1 MKKFILAALAFVAMA
16 MPNNALAQSYRYN
29 PNTPAKRSTA
39 SNFFEHTDMYY
50 GVRLGV
56 GFNSISSSSTF
67 IRGNSTL
74 AGLNIGGV
82 VGFALTDEAPL
93 FVETGVSYAQKGG
106 KGSYTTCETEGP
118 SKTYDAK
125 YNLGYLQIP
134 AVIKYAYAADEQLS
148 IQPFAG
154 VFLDTGLGGSIKVQS
169 GTNDRG
175 KRPAFSD
182 YDKDDVHFKRFDIGL
197 KLGCGVSYDVFYGE
211 VYYDLGL
218 ANTCNDIIDTTHNR
232 RLGINIGVNF

>member
-1 MKKFILAALAFVAMA
+1 MKKFILAAIAIAMMA
-16 MPNNALAQSYRYN
+16 MPTCVQAQAYRYN

-39 SNFFEHTDMYY
+39 SNFFEHSDMYY

-56 GFNSISSSSTF
+56 GFNTIGSSSKY
-67 IRGNSTL
+67 IKGNTVFT
-74 AGLNIGGV
+74 GLNIGGV
-82 VGFALTDEAPL
+82 VGFSLTDEAPL
-93 FVETGVSYAQKGG
+93 FVETGASYAQKGA
-106 KGSYTTCETEGP
+106 KGTYKDP
-118 SKTYDAK
+118 SMKPYEAK
-125 YNLGYLQIP
+125 YNLGYLEIP
-134 AVIKYAYAADEQLS
+134 AVVKYVYAADDQLS
-148 IQPFAG
+148 LQPFAG
-154 VFLDTGLGGSIKVQS
+154 IFLDAGLGGSMKMQS
-169 GTNDRG
+169 GIEDPQ

-182 YDKDDVHFKRFDIGL
+182 YHDAPDDVHFKRFDIGL

>member
-1 MKKFILAALAFVAMA
+1 MKKIILAAIAIAMMA
-16 MPNNALAQSYRYN
+16 MPTCVQAQAYRYN

-39 SNFFEHTDMYY
+39 SNFFEHSDMYY

-56 GFNSISSSSTF
+56 GFNTIGSSSPC
-67 IRGNSTL
+67 IKGNSIFT
-74 AGLNIGGV
+74 GLNIGGV
-82 VGFALTDEAPL
+82 VGFSLTDEAPL
-93 FVETGVSYAQKGG
+93 FVETGASYAQKGA
-106 KGSYTTCETEGP
+106 KGTYTTIGEG

-125 YNLGYLQIP
+125 YNLGYLEIP
-134 AVIKYAYAADEQLS
+134 AVVKYVYAADDQLS

-154 VFLDTGLGGSIKVQS
+154 LFLDTGLGGSIKVQS
-169 GTNDRG
+169 GTNDRD

-182 YDKDDVHFKRFDIGL
+182 YDADDVHFTRFDIGL

-211 VYYDLGL
+211 VFYDLGL
-218 ANTCNDIIDTTHNR
+218 ANTCNDAVESTHNR